1 MALLFFPTAPVCRV
15 PRLGLAYD
23 PGLAVRPPDQ
33 LLLGIPANPAPQ
45 ATTTLLEG

>member
-33 LLLGIPANPAPQ
+33 LLLGIPAHPAPQ